1 VLPPRS
7 WIGILPPEVPQI
19 WVATAQMLVGTCV
32 LTSIHKSCIILP
44 EARKVLAL
52 PGAKQMQ
59 ATVRPKSFALITW
72 LLTIVSMALPAA
84 AGALA
89 ADKKVIRINHAGADD
104 IVGTEHQMFAW
115 VFANYVNS
123 KSPTL
128 DVKIF
133 PNSGLGQSRQVIE
146 AMQLGSGASMH
157 VGGMAEFANFCKA
170 KCGVVGLPFIFAGY
184 DHVQRVLDGPVGA
197 ELSQEME
204 VIGFKVL
211 GYLYSW
217 GYRNVVTARK
227 EIKTVADLKGLK
239 IRTIPTPVFVGA
251 VNAMGASATPMNF
264 GEVYT
269 SLQSGVLDGFEHTA
283 TTTASFKFYEIAKY
297 YALTQHLLDP
307 TVVAFSLSEWT
318 KLDDKEQA
326 VAKEAAKLATDIARA
341 MSPVRDAEGM
351 VELQKCGMTITRP
364 DMTEA
369 RKAAAGFQQEMAAK
383 LKAEHLLKQIL
394 DQR

>member
-1 VLPPRS
+1 M
-7 WIGILPPEVPQI
+7 Q
-19 WVATAQMLVGTCV
+19 TADR
-32 LTSIHKSCIILP
+32 I
-44 EARKVLAL
+44 R
-52 PGAKQMQ
+52 
-59 ATVRPKSFALITW
+59 ALIAIGW
-72 LLTIVSMALPAA
+72 LAMASVMLCAD
-84 AGALA
+84 GALA
-89 ADKKVIRINHAGADD
+89 QEKKVIRVNHAGADD

-115 VFANYVNS
+115 IFASYVNG

-128 DVKIF
+128 EVKLF

-157 VGGMAEFANFCKA
+157 IGGMAEFANFCKA
-170 KCGVVGLPFIFAGY
+170 KCGVIGLPFIFTGY

-204 VIGFKVL
+204 AIGFKVL

-217 GYRNVVTARK
+217 GYRNVVTAKK

-297 YALTQHLLDP
+297 YALTQHLIDP
-307 TVVAFSLSEWT
+307 TVVAFSLSEWK
-318 KLDDKEQA
+318 KLDPKEQA
-326 VAKEAAKLATDIARA
+326 IVMEGAKLATDIARG

-351 VELQKCGMTITRP
+351 AELQKRGMIITRP
-364 DMTEA
+364 DMIEA
-369 RKAAAGFQQEMAAK
+369 RKAAASVQQELAAK

-394 DQR
+394 AQQ

>member
-1 VLPPRS
+1 MLTADRFRRLS
-7 WIGILPPEVPQI
+7 A
-19 WVATAQMLVGTCV
+19 VA
-32 LTSIHKSCIILP
+32 
-44 EARKVLAL
+44 
-52 PGAKQMQ
+52 
-59 ATVRPKSFALITW
+59 W
-72 LLTIVSMALPAA
+72 LL
-84 AGALA
+84 LA
-89 ADKKVIRINHAGADD
+89 ALGATGAMAAEKKVIRINHAGAED
-104 IVGTEHQMFAW
+104 IAGTEHQMFAW
-115 VFANYVNS
+115 TFANYVNS

-170 KCGVVGLPFIFAGY
+170 KCGVIGLPFIFSGY

-204 VIGFKVL
+204 AIGFKVI

-217 GYRNVVTARK
+217 GYRNVVTAKK

-269 SLQSGVLDGFEHTA
+269 SMQSGVLDGYEHTA
-283 TTTASFKFYEIAKY
+283 STTASFKFYEIAKY
-297 YALTQHLLDP
+297 YALTQHLIDP
-307 TVVAFSLSEWT
+307 TVVAFSLSEWN
-318 KLDDKEQA
+318 KLDTKEQA
-326 VAKEAAKLATDIARA
+326 VVLEGAKLATDIARA

-351 VELQKCGMTITRP
+351 AELQKRGMTITRP

-369 RKAAAGFQQEMAAK
+369 RKAAATFQQEMAVK

-394 DQR
+394 AQQ

>member
-1 VLPPRS
+1 
-7 WIGILPPEVPQI
+7 
-19 WVATAQMLVGTCV
+19 TVG
-32 LTSIHKSCIILP
+32 
-44 EARKVLAL
+44 RRN
-52 PGAKQMQ
+52 MQ
-59 ATVRPKSFALITW
+59 NADRLRALIAIAW
-72 LLTIVSMALPAA
+72 LAMASVMLCADA
-84 AGALA
+84 ALA
-89 ADKKVIRINHAGADD
+89 QEKKVIRVNHAGADD
-104 IVGTEHQMFAW
+104 IVGTEHQMFSW
-115 VFANYVNS
+115 IFASYVNS

-128 DVKIF
+128 EVKLF

-157 VGGMAEFANFCKA
+157 VGGMAEVANFCKA
-170 KCGVVGLPFIFAGY
+170 KCGVIGLPFFSTGY
-184 DHVQRVLDGPVGA
+184 EHVQRVLDGPVGA

-204 VIGFKVL
+204 TIGFKVL

-217 GYRNVVTARK
+217 GYRNVVTAKK

-297 YALTQHLLDP
+297 YALTQHLIDP
-307 TVVAFSLSEWT
+307 TVVAFSLSEWK
-318 KLDDKEQA
+318 KLDTREQA
-326 VAKEAAKLATDIARA
+326 VVLEGAKLATDIARG

-351 VELQKCGMTITRP
+351 AELQRRGMTITRP

-369 RKAAAGFQQEMAAK
+369 RKAAAGVQQELAAK
-383 LKAEHLLKQIL
+383 LKAEHLLK
-394 DQR
+394 

>member
-1 VLPPRS
+1 MLTVDRFRALF
-7 WIGILPPEVPQI
+7 
-19 WVATAQMLVGTCV
+19 VAAL
-32 LTSIHKSCIILP
+32 
-44 EARKVLAL
+44 LAL
-52 PGAKQMQ
+52 AALGADG
-59 ATVRPKSFALITW
+59 
-72 LLTIVSMALPAA
+72 AA
-84 AGALA
+84 A
-89 ADKKVIRINHAGADD
+89 ADKKAIRINHAGADD
-104 IVGTEHQMFAW
+104 IVGTEHQMFSW
-115 VFANYVNS
+115 VFASYVNS

-146 AMQLGSGASMH
+146 AMQLGSGASIH

-170 KCGVVGLPFIFAGY
+170 KCGVIGLPFIFSGY

-204 VIGFKVL
+204 TIGFKVI

-217 GYRNVVTARK
+217 GYRNVVTAKK

-269 SLQSGVLDGFEHTA
+269 SMQSGVLDGYEHTA

-297 YALTQHLLDP
+297 YALTQHLIDP
-307 TVVAFSLSEWT
+307 TVVAFSVSEWK
-318 KLDDKEQA
+318 KLDAKEQA
-326 VAKEAAKLATDIARA
+326 VVLEGAKLATDIARG

-351 VELQKCGMTITRP
+351 AELQKRGMTITRP

-383 LKAEHLLKQIL
+383 LKAEHLLQQIL
-394 DQR
+394 AQQ

>member
-1 VLPPRS
+1 MHASL
-7 WIGILPPEVPQI
+7 
-19 WVATAQMLVGTCV
+19 
-32 LTSIHKSCIILP
+32 
-44 EARKVLAL
+44 
-52 PGAKQMQ
+52 
-59 ATVRPKSFALITW
+59 RPKSFALVIW
-72 LLTIVSMALPAA
+72 LLTTVSLALAA
-84 AGALA
+84 AASALA

-115 VFANYVNS
+115 IFANYVNS

-157 VGGMAEFANFCKA
+157 VGGMAEFANFCRA
-170 KCGVVGLPFIFAGY
+170 KCGVVGLPFIFASY

-351 VELQKCGMTITRP
+351 AELQRRGMTITRP

-394 DQR
+394 EQR

>member
-1 VLPPRS
+1 MKLMKLAAHAVITAGLLLITTGS
-7 WIGILPPEVPQI
+7 L
-19 WVATAQMLVGTCV
+19 TAQT
-32 LTSIHKSCIILP
+32 
-44 EARKVLAL
+44 
-52 PGAKQMQ
+52 
-59 ATVRPKSFALITW
+59 
-72 LLTIVSMALPAA
+72 
-84 AGALA
+84 
-89 ADKKVIRINHAGADD
+89 KKVIRINHAGAED
-104 IVGTEHQMFAW
+104 IIGTEHQMFAW
-115 VFANYVNS
+115 TFANYVNS

-128 DVKIF
+128 DVRIF

-146 AMQLGSGASMH
+146 AMQLGSGASIH

-170 KCGVVGLPFIFAGY
+170 KCGVIGLPFIFKGY

-197 ELSQEME
+197 ELSKEME
-204 VIGFKVL
+204 AVGFKVI

-217 GYRNVVTARK
+217 GYRNVVTAKK

-269 SLQSGVLDGFEHTA
+269 SMQSGVLDGFEHTA

-297 YALTQHLLDP
+297 YALTQHLIDP
-307 TVVAFSLSEWT
+307 TVVAFSLSEWN
-318 KLDDKEQA
+318 KLDAKEQA
-326 VAKEAAKLATDIARA
+326 IVMEGAKLATDIARA

-351 VELQKCGMTITRP
+351 AELQKRGMTITRP

-369 RKAAAGFQQEMAAK
+369 RKAAASVQKEMAAK
-383 LKAEHLLKQIL
+383 LKAEDLLKQIL
-394 DQR
+394 EE

>member
-1 VLPPRS
+1 
-7 WIGILPPEVPQI
+7 
-19 WVATAQMLVGTCV
+19 MLGR
-32 LTSIHKSCIILP
+32 LRLSRQL
-44 EARKVLAL
+44 AMLGLAL
-52 PGAKQMQ
+52 VA
-59 ATVRPKSFALITW
+59 A
-72 LLTIVSMALPAA
+72 IVLGA

-89 ADKKVIRINHAGADD
+89 ADKKIIRINHAGADD
-104 IVGTEHQMFAW
+104 IVGTEHQMFSW

-128 DVKIF
+128 EVKIF

-170 KCGVVGLPFIFAGY
+170 KCGVIGLPFIFTGY

-204 VIGFKVL
+204 AIGFKVL

-217 GYRNVVTARK
+217 GYRNVVTAKK

-269 SLQSGVLDGFEHTA
+269 SLQSGVLDGYEHTA

-297 YALTQHLLDP
+297 YALTQHLIDP
-307 TVVAFSLSEWT
+307 TVVAFSLSEWK

-326 VAKEAAKLATDIARA
+326 VVLEGAKLATDIARA

-351 VELQKCGMTITRP
+351 AELQARHDHHAPGHDGGAQGGRRLP
-364 DMTEA
+364 AGDGRQAQGRASAEA
-369 RKAAAGFQQEMAAK
+369 DSGAAIDCASDGPAAALPAFP
-383 LKAEHLLKQIL
+383 
-394 DQR
+394 

>member
-1 VLPPRS
+1 MQTAARLRTL
-7 WIGILPPEVPQI
+7 IA
-19 WVATAQMLVGTCV
+19 VAW
-32 LTSIHKSCIILP
+32 
-44 EARKVLAL
+44 LA
-52 PGAKQMQ
+52 
-59 ATVRPKSFALITW
+59 
-72 LLTIVSMALPAA
+72 MAAPVMFCAD
-84 AGALA
+84 GALA
-89 ADKKVIRINHAGADD
+89 QEKKVIRVNHAGADD

-115 VFANYVNS
+115 IFASYVNS

-128 DVKIF
+128 EVKLF

-170 KCGVVGLPFIFAGY
+170 KCGVIGLPFIFTGY

-204 VIGFKVL
+204 AIGFKVL

-217 GYRNVVTARK
+217 GYRNVVTAKK

-297 YALTQHLLDP
+297 YALTQHLIDP
-307 TVVAFSLSEWT
+307 TVVAFSLAEWK
-318 KLDDKEQA
+318 KLDAREQA
-326 VAKEAAKLATDIARA
+326 VVMEGAKLATDIARG
-341 MSPVRDAEGM
+341 MSPVRDVEGM
-351 VELQKCGMTITRP
+351 AELQKRGMIITRP

-369 RKAAAGFQQEMAAK
+369 RKAAASVQQELAAK

-394 DQR
+394 AQQ

>member
-1 VLPPRS
+1 MQVTLLPKAFA
-7 WIGILPPEVPQI
+7 L
-19 WVATAQMLVGTCV
+19 VAWLFTI
-32 LTSIHKSCIILP
+32 TSI
-44 EARKVLAL
+44 AV
-52 PGAKQMQ
+52 
-59 ATVRPKSFALITW
+59 
-72 LLTIVSMALPAA
+72 AA
-84 AGALA
+84 PDSALA

-115 VFANYVNS
+115 VFASYVNS
-123 KSPTL
+123 KSPML

-146 AMQLGSGASMH
+146 AIQLGSGASMH
-157 VGGMAEFANFCKA
+157 IGGMAEFANFCKA
-170 KCGVVGLPFIFAGY
+170 KCGVIGLPFIFAGY

-197 ELSQEME
+197 ELSQELE
-204 VIGFKVL
+204 AIGFKVL
-211 GYLYSW
+211 GYMYSW

-227 EIKTVADLKGLK
+227 EIKSVADLKGLK

-318 KLDDKEQA
+318 KLDDKERA
-326 VAKEAAKLATDIARA
+326 LVVEGAKLATDIARA

-351 VELQKCGMTITRP
+351 AELQKRGMSITRP

-394 DQR
+394 AQQ

>member
-1 VLPPRS
+1 
-7 WIGILPPEVPQI
+7 
-19 WVATAQMLVGTCV
+19 
-32 LTSIHKSCIILP
+32 
-44 EARKVLAL
+44 
-52 PGAKQMQ
+52 
-59 ATVRPKSFALITW
+59 
-72 LLTIVSMALPAA
+72 
-84 AGALA
+84 
-89 ADKKVIRINHAGADD
+89 
-104 IVGTEHQMFAW
+104 MFAW

-123 KSPTL
+123 KAPTL

-170 KCGVVGLPFIFAGY
+170 KCGVIGLPFIFSGY

-204 VIGFKVL
+204 TIGFKVL

-217 GYRNVVTARK
+217 GYRNVVTAKK
-227 EIKTVADLKGLK
+227 EIKTVADLKGSK

-269 SLQSGVLDGFEHTA
+269 SLQSGVLDGYEHTA

-297 YALTQHLLDP
+297 YALTQHLIDP
-307 TVVAFSLSEWT
+307 TVVAFSLSEWK
-318 KLDDKEQA
+318 KLDAKEQA
-326 VAKEAAKLATDIARA
+326 VVTEGAKLATDIARA

-351 VELQKCGMTITRP
+351 AESA
-364 DMTEA
+364 EA
-369 RKAAAGFQQEMAAK
+369 RHDDHQAGHDRGPQGGRLVPAGDGGEAEGRASAKADTGIAVAVATGSTSPERGRSARSAG
-383 LKAEHLLKQIL
+383 
-394 DQR
+394 

>member
-1 VLPPRS
+1 MLMVDRFRTLF
-7 WIGILPPEVPQI
+7 V
-19 WVATAQMLVGTCV
+19 VALLSLAA
-32 LTSIHKSCIILP
+32 SITL
-44 EARKVLAL
+44 
-52 PGAKQMQ
+52 GAD
-59 ATVRPKSFALITW
+59 
-72 LLTIVSMALPAA
+72 
-84 AGALA
+84 GALA
-89 ADKKVIRINHAGADD
+89 QEKKAIRINHAGADD
-104 IVGTEHQMFAW
+104 IVGTEHQMFSW

-128 DVKIF
+128 EVKLF

-170 KCGVVGLPFIFAGY
+170 KCGVIGLPFIFSGY

-197 ELSQEME
+197 ELSQELE
-204 VIGFKVL
+204 AIGFKVL

-217 GYRNVVTARK
+217 GYRNVVTAKK

-269 SLQSGVLDGFEHTA
+269 SLQSGVLDGYEHTS

-297 YALTQHLLDP
+297 YALTQHLIDP
-307 TVVAFSLSEWT
+307 TVVAFSLSEWK

-326 VAKEAAKLATDIARA
+326 VVGEGAKLATDIARA

-351 VELQKCGMTITRP
+351 AELQKRGMTITRP

-369 RKAAAGFQQEMAAK
+369 RKAAAAFQQEMAAK

-394 DQR
+394 AQQ

>member
-1 VLPPRS
+1 MQTADRLRTF
-7 WIGILPPEVPQI
+7 IT
-19 WVATAQMLVGTCV
+19 VAW
-32 LTSIHKSCIILP
+32 
-44 EARKVLAL
+44 LA
-52 PGAKQMQ
+52 
-59 ATVRPKSFALITW
+59 
-72 LLTIVSMALPAA
+72 MAASVMFCA
-84 AGALA
+84 DGALA
-89 ADKKVIRINHAGADD
+89 QEKKAIRVNHAGADD
-104 IVGTEHQMFAW
+104 IVGTEHQMFSW
-115 VFANYVNS
+115 IFANYVNS

-128 DVKIF
+128 EVKLF

-157 VGGMAEFANFCKA
+157 IGGMAEFANFCKA
-170 KCGVVGLPFIFAGY
+170 KCGVIGLPFIFTGY

-204 VIGFKVL
+204 TIGFKVL

-217 GYRNVVTARK
+217 GYRNVVTSKK

-297 YALTQHLLDP
+297 YALTQHLIDP
-307 TVVAFSLSEWT
+307 TVVAFSLSEWK
-318 KLDDKEQA
+318 KLDAREQA
-326 VAKEAAKLATDIARA
+326 VVLEGAKLATDVARA
-341 MSPVRDAEGM
+341 MSAVRDAEGM
-351 VELQKCGMTITRP
+351 AELQKRGMTITRP

-369 RKAAAGFQQEMAAK
+369 RKAAAGVQQELAAK

-394 DQR
+394 AQQ

>member
-1 VLPPRS
+1 MPGCGRVGWR
-7 WIGILPPEVPQI
+7 ILI
-19 WVATAQMLVGTCV
+19 LWAALVAA
-32 LTSIHKSCIILP
+32 S
-44 EARKVLAL
+44 
-52 PGAKQMQ
+52 
-59 ATVRPKSFALITW
+59 
-72 LLTIVSMALPAA
+72 LLAA
-84 AGALA
+84 AGAEA

-104 IVGTEHQMFAW
+104 IVGTEHQMFSW

-146 AMQLGSGASMH
+146 AMQLGSGASVH

-170 KCGVVGLPFIFAGY
+170 KCGVIGLPFIFSGY

-204 VIGFKVL
+204 AIGFKVL

-217 GYRNVVTARK
+217 GYRNVATAKK

-269 SLQSGVLDGFEHTA
+269 SLQSGVLDGYEHTA

-297 YALTQHLLDP
+297 YALTQHLIDP
-307 TVVAFSLSEWT
+307 TVVAFSLSEWK

-326 VAKEAAKLATDIARA
+326 VVLEGAKLATDIARA
-341 MSPVRDAEGM
+341 MSPVRDAEGLA
-351 VELQKCGMTITRP
+351 ELQKRGMTITRP

-383 LKAEHLLKQIL
+383 LKAEHLLQQIL
-394 DQR
+394 AQQ

>member
-1 VLPPRS
+1 MRTADRLHS
-7 WIGILPPEVPQI
+7 WIAIA
-19 WVATAQMLVGTCV
+19 W
-32 LTSIHKSCIILP
+32 
-44 EARKVLAL
+44 LA
-52 PGAKQMQ
+52 
-59 ATVRPKSFALITW
+59 I
-72 LLTIVSMALPAA
+72 AA
-84 AGALA
+84 PVIFCADGALA
-89 ADKKVIRINHAGADD
+89 QDKKVIRVNHAGADD
-104 IVGTEHQMFAW
+104 IVGTEHQMFSW
-115 VFANYVNS
+115 IFASYVNS

-128 DVKIF
+128 EVKLF

-170 KCGVVGLPFIFAGY
+170 KCGVIGLPFIFTGY
-184 DHVQRVLDGPVGA
+184 EHVQRVLDGPVGA

-204 VIGFKVL
+204 TIGFKVL

-217 GYRNVVTARK
+217 GYRNVVTAKK

-297 YALTQHLLDP
+297 YALTQHLIDP
-307 TVVAFSLSEWT
+307 TVVAFSLSEWK
-318 KLDDKEQA
+318 KLDAREQA
-326 VAKEAAKLATDIARA
+326 VVLEGAKLATDIARG

-351 VELQKCGMTITRP
+351 AELQRRGMIITRP

-369 RKAAAGFQQEMAAK
+369 RKAAAGVQQELAAK

-394 DQR
+394 AQQ

>member
-1 VLPPRS
+1 MWTSYRLHR
-7 WIGILPPEVPQI
+7 LI
-19 WVATAQMLVGTCV
+19 WVAWM
-32 LTSIHKSCIILP
+32 
-44 EARKVLAL
+44 VLAACL
-52 PGAKQMQ
+52 GFGAD
-59 ATVRPKSFALITW
+59 AAFAQ
-72 LLTIVSMALPAA
+72 
-84 AGALA
+84 
-89 ADKKVIRINHAGADD
+89 DKKAIRINHAGADD
-104 IVGTEHQMFAW
+104 IVGTEHQMFSW
-115 VFANYVNS
+115 VFANYVNN

-128 DVKIF
+128 EVKLF

-157 VGGMAEFANFCKA
+157 IGGMAEFANFCKA
-170 KCGVVGLPFIFAGY
+170 KCGVIGLPFIFTGY
-184 DHVQRVLDGPVGA
+184 DHVRRVLDGPVGA

-204 VIGFKVL
+204 TIGFKVL

-217 GYRNVVTARK
+217 GYRNVVTAKK

-297 YALTQHLLDP
+297 YALTQHLIDP
-307 TVVAFSLSEWT
+307 TVVAFSLSEWK
-318 KLDDKEQA
+318 KLDAKEQ
-326 VAKEAAKLATDIARA
+326 VVVTEGAKLATDIARA

-351 VELQKCGMTITRP
+351 AELQKRGMTITRP

-369 RKAAAGFQQEMAAK
+369 RKAAATVQQEMAAK

-394 DQR
+394 EQQ

>member
-1 VLPPRS
+1 
-7 WIGILPPEVPQI
+7 
-19 WVATAQMLVGTCV
+19 
-32 LTSIHKSCIILP
+32 
-44 EARKVLAL
+44 
-52 PGAKQMQ
+52 MQ
-59 ATVRPKSFALITW
+59 AALRSKSSALVAGLAMTALMAFAAMDCL
-72 LLTIVSMALPAA
+72 
-84 AGALA
+84 LA
-89 ADKKVIRINHAGADD
+89 ADKKAIRINHAGADD
-104 IVGTEHQMFAW
+104 IIGTEHQMFAW

-128 DVKIF
+128 EVKIF

-170 KCGVVGLPFIFAGY
+170 KCGVIGLPFIFSGY

-204 VIGFKVL
+204 TIGFKVL

-217 GYRNVVTARK
+217 GYRNVVTAKK

-283 TTTASFKFYEIAKY
+283 TTTASFKFYEIARY
-297 YALTQHLLDP
+297 YALTQHLIDP
-307 TVVAFSLSEWT
+307 TVVAFSLSEW
-318 KLDDKEQA
+318 KRLDDKEQT
-326 VAKEAAKLATDIARA
+326 VVLEGAKLATDIARA
-341 MSPVRDAEGM
+341 MSPVRDAEGIA
-351 VELQKCGMTITRP
+351 ELQKRGMTITRP

-369 RKAAAGFQQEMAAK
+369 RKSAAAFQQEMAAK

-394 DQR
+394 AQQ

>member
-1 VLPPRS
+1 MPMIARFRQLFS
-7 WIGILPPEVPQI
+7 L
-19 WVATAQMLVGTCV
+19 TALSLMT
-32 LTSIHKSCIILP
+32 
-44 EARKVLAL
+44 VLAL
-52 PGAKQMQ
+52 GAGD
-59 ATVRPKSFALITW
+59 V
-72 LLTIVSMALPAA
+72 MAQ
-84 AGALA
+84 
-89 ADKKVIRINHAGADD
+89 DKKVIRINHAGADD

-123 KSPTL
+123 RAPTL
-128 DVKIF
+128 EVKLF

-157 VGGMAEFANFCKA
+157 IGGMAEFANFCKA
-170 KCGVVGLPFIFAGY
+170 KCGVIGLPFIFAGY

-197 ELSQEME
+197 ELSQELE
-204 VIGFKVL
+204 TIGFKVL

-217 GYRNVVTARK
+217 GYRNVVTAKK
-227 EIKTVADLKGLK
+227 EITTVADLKGLK

-269 SLQSGVLDGFEHTA
+269 SMQSGVLDGFEHTA

-297 YALTQHLLDP
+297 YALTQHLIDP
-307 TVVAFSLSEWT
+307 TVVAYSLTEWK
-318 KLDDKEQA
+318 KLDAKEQQ
-326 VAKEAAKLATDIARA
+326 VVLEGAKLATDIARA

-351 VELQKCGMTITRP
+351 AALQKRGMTITRP

-369 RKAAAGFQQEMAAK
+369 RKAAAAFQQEMAAK

-394 DQR
+394 ASQ

>member
-1 VLPPRS
+1 
-7 WIGILPPEVPQI
+7 
-19 WVATAQMLVGTCV
+19 
-32 LTSIHKSCIILP
+32 
-44 EARKVLAL
+44 
-52 PGAKQMQ
+52 
-59 ATVRPKSFALITW
+59 
-72 LLTIVSMALPAA
+72 
-84 AGALA
+84 
-89 ADKKVIRINHAGADD
+89 
-104 IVGTEHQMFAW
+104 MFAW
-115 VFANYVNS
+115 IFANYVNS
-123 KSPTL
+123 RSPTL
-128 DVKIF
+128 EVKIY

-170 KCGVVGLPFIFAGY
+170 KCGVIGLPFIFRGY

-197 ELSQEME
+197 ELSKEME
-204 VIGFKVL
+204 TVGFKVL

-217 GYRNVVTARK
+217 GYRNVATAKK

-269 SLQSGVLDGFEHTA
+269 SLQSGVLDGYEHTS
-283 TTTASFKFYEIAKY
+283 TTTVSFKFYEIAKY

-307 TVVAFSLSEWT
+307 TVVAFSLSEWN
-318 KLDDKEQA
+318 KLDDKEKA
-326 VAKEAAKLATDIARA
+326 VVQEGAKLATDIARA

-351 VELQKCGMTITRP
+351 AELQRRGMIITRP

-369 RKAAAGFQQEMAAK
+369 RKAAESV
-383 LKAEHLLKQIL
+383 
-394 DQR
+394 QRTWPPSSRPRTC

>member
-1 VLPPRS
+1 MLTDDRLRT
-7 WIGILPPEVPQI
+7 IFA
-19 WVATAQMLVGTCV
+19 VA
-32 LTSIHKSCIILP
+32 
-44 EARKVLAL
+44 
-52 PGAKQMQ
+52 
-59 ATVRPKSFALITW
+59 W
-72 LLTIVSMALPAA
+72 LS
-84 AGALA
+84 LA
-89 ADKKVIRINHAGADD
+89 ASIGFGADGAVAQEKKAIRINHAGAED

-115 VFANYVNS
+115 IFANYVNS
-123 KSPTL
+123 RAPTL

-146 AMQLGSGASMH
+146 AMQLGSGASIH

-170 KCGVVGLPFIFAGY
+170 KCGVIGLPFIFTGY

-204 VIGFKVL
+204 AIGFKVV

-217 GYRNVVTARK
+217 GYRNVVTAKK

-269 SLQSGVLDGFEHTA
+269 SMQSGVLDGYEHTA
-283 TTTASFKFYEIAKY
+283 TTTVSFKFYEIAKY
-297 YALTQHLLDP
+297 YALTRHLIDP
-307 TVVAFSLSEWT
+307 TVVAFSLSEWK
-318 KLDDKEQA
+318 KLDAKEQA
-326 VAKEAAKLATDIARA
+326 IVLEGAKLATDIARA

-351 VELQKCGMTITRP
+351 AELQKRGMIITSP

-369 RKAAAGFQQEMAAK
+369 RKAAAGFQQEMATK
-383 LKAEHLLKQIL
+383 LKAEHLLKQI
-394 DQR
+394 QAQQ